1 MPKKS
6 GFEYMMNFVQEYL
19 DGMMERLGWDLD
31 FSHYLIQHYPKMERE
46 NRELADCFNFYLA
59 EEGFDRGVGLSDSD
73 HKKLIRKQWREFKA
87 AMKDGIY

>member
-6 GFEYMMNFVQEYL
+6 GFEFMMNFIQEYL
-19 DGMMERLGWDLD
+19 DGTTDRLSWDLN
-31 FSHYLIQHYPKMERE
+31 FNHYLIQQYPKMERE
-46 NRELADCFNFYLA
+46 NRELADCFYFYLS
-59 EEGFDRGVGLSDSD
+59 EEGSDQGEELSDSA